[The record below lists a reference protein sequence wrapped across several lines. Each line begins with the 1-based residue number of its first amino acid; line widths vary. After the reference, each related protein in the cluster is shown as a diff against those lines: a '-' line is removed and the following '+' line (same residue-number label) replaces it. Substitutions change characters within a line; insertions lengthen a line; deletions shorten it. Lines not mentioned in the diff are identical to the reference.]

1 MKHFPES
8 LEDIE
13 YNLHSFELEFE
24 RYRLNTS
31 SFSDNV
37 REWPFDDQASI
48 DKMKNF
54 TKIVVDTADDVFEE
68 LRAGSK
74 YFGKR
79 NDKSTLD
86 TIISHIYFEFR
97 RINYFKDRYGRICD
111 PQVLK
116 CLDDLIKVN
125 ETFDFELDDCNKE
138 IEKGS
143 GMLLISS
150 EIAKQKA
157 VKDYVTQLMDFYSI

>member
-1 MKHFPES
+1 MKYFPES

-13 YNLHSFELEFE
+13 YNLHSFDLEFE

-31 SFSDNV
+31 SFNDTV
-37 REWPFDDQASI
+37 REWPFDDQTSI

-54 TKIVVDTADDVFEE
+54 TKIVVDTAEDVFEE

-74 YFGKR
+74 YFGKV
-79 NDKSTLD
+79 NDKDILN
-86 TIISHIYFEFR
+86 TIITHIYFEFR
-97 RINYFKDRYGRICD
+97 RINYYKDRYGRICD

-125 ETFDFELDDCNKE
+125 ETFDVELDDCNKE
-138 IEKGS
+138 TETSS

-157 VKDYVTQLMDFYSI
+157 NKDYVTQLMDFYSI

>member
-1 MKHFPES
+1 MKYFPES

-13 YNLHSFELEFE
+13 YNLHSFDLEFE

-31 SFSDNV
+31 SFSDNA
-37 REWPFDDQASI
+37 REWSFDDQGSI

-54 TKIVVDTADDVFEE
+54 TKIVVDTAEDVFEE

-74 YFGKR
+74 YFGKV
-79 NDKSTLD
+79 NDKDILN
-86 TIISHIYFEFR
+86 TIITHIYFEFR
-97 RINYFKDRYGRICD
+97 RINYYKDRYGRICD
-111 PQVLK
+111 PQVLR

-125 ETFDFELDDCNKE
+125 ETFDTELDDCNKE
-138 IEKGS
+138 TEKSS

-157 VKDYVTQLMDFYSI
+157 AKDYVTQLMDFYSI